1 MKLSWGAAS
10 HVGMVRQQNEDAY
23 VAESNVFAVADG
35 MGGHNAG
42 EVASALAVDG
52 LRRAAAA
59 GFSAAEGLVAAIN
72 TTNATIHE
80 ASGGLSEQ
88 RGMGTTLTA
97 LVPLPATDGEPQRVV
112 VANVGD
118 SRIYLWRGDELK
130 QVSADHSYVQELLS
144 EGLIT
149 AEEARIHPRRN
160 IVTRALGIE
169 GDVNADSWVLPMV
182 VGDRYVLCSDGL
194 VDEVDDE
201 EIATILRTSINP
213 QVAADHL
220 VRVANEHGGR
230 DNTTVVVVDILAD
243 TADVI
248 SQDTTQDTS
257 GTRTTPTES
266 SAASPSDAA
275 AHVAASARPRRMLVA
290 VALVA
295 VLALGVLSA
304 VGWYARGGYFV
315 GFAGQGDQAQLVV
328 FKGRTENILWFRP
341 TIEIDSGV
349 ERQAIF
355 PSLADDIDDQPKYDS
370 LARAEAYVNS
380 IRDVIEAQKPAAGDG
395 T

>member
-1 MKLSWGAAS
+1 MKLAWGAAS
-10 HVGMVRQQNEDAY
+10 HVGMVRQQNEDAF
-23 VAESNVFAVADG
+23 VAEGNVFAVADG

-42 EVASALAVDG
+42 EVASALAVEG
-52 LRRAAAA
+52 LRRAAAV

-97 LVPLPATDGEPQRVV
+97 LVPLPAADGEPQRVV

-194 VDEVDDE
+194 VDEVDDD
-201 EIATILRTSINP
+201 EIAAILRASTNP
-213 QVAADHL
+213 QAAADHL
-220 VRVANEHGGR
+220 VRVANDHGGR

-243 TADVI
+243 IADGTSQGTA
-248 SQDTTQDTS
+248 
-257 GTRTTPTES
+257 TPSKSPPES
-266 SAASPSDAA
+266 SAASPVDADA
-275 AHVAASARPRRMLVA
+275 RVVTSARPRRVLIVI
-290 VALVA
+290 ALVA
-295 VLALGVLSA
+295 VLALGALSA
-304 VGWYARGGYFV
+304 VGWYARDGYFV

-349 ERQAIF
+349 VRQEIF

-380 IRDVIEAQKPAAGDG
+380 IRDVIAAQRPLAGDG

>member
-1 MKLSWGAAS
+1 MKLAWGASS
-10 HVGMVRQQNEDAY
+10 HVGMVRQQNEDAF

-42 EVASALAVDG
+42 EVASALAVEG

-59 GFSAAEGLVAAIN
+59 GFSAAEGLIAAIN

-118 SRIYLWRGDELK
+118 SRIYLWRGNELK

-149 AEEARIHPRRN
+149 AAEARIHPRRN

-194 VDEVDDE
+194 VDEVDDA
-201 EIATILRTSINP
+201 EIAAILRASTNP

-220 VRVANEHGGR
+220 VQVANNHGGR
-230 DNTTVVVVDILAD
+230 DNTTVVVVDILGD
-243 TADVI
+243 TA
-248 SQDTTQDTS
+248 TTS
-257 GTRTTPTES
+257 TTVPES
-266 SAASPSDAA
+266 SAPSPGEPAV
-275 AHVAASARPRRMLVA
+275 HVAASARQRRVLVG

-295 VLALGVLSA
+295 VLALSVLSA
-304 VGWYARGGYFV
+304 VGWYARDGYFV

-328 FKGRTENILWFRP
+328 FKGRANQILWFRP

-349 ERQAIF
+349 VRQEIF

-380 IRDVIEAQKPAAGDG
+380 IRDVIAAQKPAAGDG

>member
-1 MKLSWGAAS
+1 MKLAWGASS
-10 HVGMVRQQNEDAY
+10 HVGMVRQQNEDAF

-42 EVASALAVDG
+42 EVASALAVEG

-59 GFSAAEGLVAAIN
+59 GFSAAEGLIAAIN

-118 SRIYLWRGDELK
+118 SRIYLWRGNELK

-149 AEEARIHPRRN
+149 AAEARIHPRRN

-194 VDEVDDE
+194 VDEVEDA
-201 EIATILRTSINP
+201 EIAAILRASTNP

-220 VRVANEHGGR
+220 VQVANNHGGR
-230 DNTTVVVVDILAD
+230 DNTTVVVVDILGD
-243 TADVI
+243 TA
-248 SQDTTQDTS
+248 TTS
-257 GTRTTPTES
+257 TTVPES
-266 SAASPSDAA
+266 SAPSPGEPA
-275 AHVAASARPRRMLVA
+275 AHVAASARQRRVLVG

-304 VGWYARGGYFV
+304 VGWYARDGYFV
-315 GFAGQGDQAQLVV
+315 GFAGQGEQAQLVV
-328 FKGRTENILWFRP
+328 FKGRANHILWFRP

-349 ERQAIF
+349 ARQEIF

-380 IRDVIEAQKPAAGDG
+380 IRDVIAAQKPAAGDG

>member
-1 MKLSWGAAS
+1 MKLAWGASS
-10 HVGMVRQQNEDAY
+10 HVGMVRQQNEDAF

-42 EVASALAVDG
+42 EVASALAVEG

-59 GFSAAEGLVAAIN
+59 GFSAAEGLIAAIN

-118 SRIYLWRGDELK
+118 SRIYLWRGNELK

-149 AEEARIHPRRN
+149 AAEARIHPRRN

-194 VDEVDDE
+194 VDEVDDA
-201 EIATILRTSINP
+201 EIAAILRASTNP

-220 VRVANEHGGR
+220 VQVANNHGGR
-230 DNTTVVVVDILAD
+230 DNTTVVVVDILGD
-243 TADVI
+243 TA
-248 SQDTTQDTS
+248 TTS
-257 GTRTTPTES
+257 TTVPES
-266 SAASPSDAA
+266 SAPSPGEPA
-275 AHVAASARPRRMLVA
+275 AHVAASARQRRVLVG

-295 VLALGVLSA
+295 VLALSVLSA
-304 VGWYARGGYFV
+304 VGWYARDGYFV
-315 GFAGQGDQAQLVV
+315 GFAGQGEQAQLVV
-328 FKGRTENILWFRP
+328 FKGRANHILWFRP

-349 ERQAIF
+349 ARQEIF

-380 IRDVIEAQKPAAGDG
+380 IRDVIAAQKPTAGDG

>member
-1 MKLSWGAAS
+1 MKLAWGASS
-10 HVGMVRQQNEDAY
+10 HVGMVRQQNEDAF

-42 EVASALAVDG
+42 EVASALAVEG

-59 GFSAAEGLVAAIN
+59 GFSAAEGLIAAIN

-118 SRIYLWRGDELK
+118 SRIYLWRGNELK

-149 AEEARIHPRRN
+149 AAEARIHPRRN

-194 VDEVDDE
+194 VDEVDDA
-201 EIATILRTSINP
+201 EIAAILRASTNP

-220 VRVANEHGGR
+220 VQVANNHGGR
-230 DNTTVVVVDILAD
+230 DNTTVVVVDILGD
-243 TADVI
+243 TA
-248 SQDTTQDTS
+248 TTS
-257 GTRTTPTES
+257 TTVPES
-266 SAASPSDAA
+266 SAPSPGEPAV
-275 AHVAASARPRRMLVA
+275 HVAASARQRRVLVG

-295 VLALGVLSA
+295 VLALSVLSA
-304 VGWYARGGYFV
+304 VGWYARDGYFV
-315 GFAGQGDQAQLVV
+315 GFAGQGEQAQLVV
-328 FKGRTENILWFRP
+328 FKGRANHILWFRP

-349 ERQAIF
+349 ARQEIF

-380 IRDVIEAQKPAAGDG
+380 IRDVIAAQKPAAGDG

>member
-1 MKLSWGAAS
+1 MKLAWGASS
-10 HVGMVRQQNEDAY
+10 HVGMVRQQNEDAF

-42 EVASALAVDG
+42 EVASALAVEG

-59 GFSAAEGLVAAIN
+59 GFSAAEGLIAAIN

-118 SRIYLWRGDELK
+118 SRIYLWRGNELK

-149 AEEARIHPRRN
+149 AAEARIHPRRN

-194 VDEVDDE
+194 VDEVDDA
-201 EIATILRTSINP
+201 EIAAILRASTNP

-220 VRVANEHGGR
+220 VRVANDHGGR

-243 TADVI
+243 IADGTSQGTAAT
-248 SQDTTQDTS
+248 STTL
-257 GTRTTPTES
+257 PES
-266 SAASPSDAA
+266 SAASPGDVA
-275 AHVAASARPRRMLVA
+275 AHVVASARPRRVLVA

-295 VLALGVLSA
+295 VLALGALSA
-304 VGWYARGGYFV
+304 VGWYARDGYFV
-315 GFAGQGDQAQLVV
+315 GFVGQGDQAQLVV

-349 ERQAIF
+349 VRQEIF
-355 PSLADDIDDQPKYDS
+355 PSLADDIDDQPKYES

-380 IRDVIEAQKPAAGDG
+380 IRDVIAAQKPAAGDG

>member
-243 TADVI
+243 TATANQ
-248 SQDTTQDTS
+248 S
-257 GTRTTPTES
+257 PTES

-315 GFAGQGDQAQLVV
+315 GFAGEGDQAQLVV
-328 FKGRTENILWFRP
+328 FKGRTNHILWFRP

-349 ERQAIF
+349 ARQAIF

>member
-10 HVGMVRQQNEDAY
+10 HVGMVRQQNEDAF
-23 VAESNVFAVADG
+23 VAEGNVFAVADG

-59 GFSAAEGLVAAIN
+59 GFSAAEGVVAAIN
-72 TTNATIHE
+72 TANTAIHE

-97 LVPLPATDGEPQRVV
+97 LVPLVAADGEPQRVV

-118 SRIYLWRGDELK
+118 SRIYLWRDGELK

-149 AEEARIHPRRN
+149 AAEARTHPRRN

-182 VGDRYVLCSDGL
+182 MGDRYVLCSDGL

-201 EIATILRTSINP
+201 EIAAILRTSINP

-220 VRVANEHGGR
+220 VRVANDHGGR
-230 DNTTVVVVDILAD
+230 DNTTVVVVDIIDETTPNISPDISPD
-243 TADVI
+243 TPPTNV
-248 SQDTTQDTS
+248 
-257 GTRTTPTES
+257 TPTEALP
-266 SAASPSDAA
+266 AASNDATA
-275 AHVAASARPRRMLVA
+275 TESSSARPRRVLVV

-295 VLALGVLSA
+295 VLALGALTA
-304 VGWYARGGYFV
+304 VGWYARSGYFV
-315 GFAGQGDQAQLVV
+315 GFAGQGEQAQLVV
-328 FKGRTENILWFRP
+328 FKGRANQILWFNP
-341 TIEIDSGV
+341 TIEVDSGV
-349 ERQAIF
+349 VRQAIF
-355 PSLADDIDDQPKYDS
+355 PSLADDIDDRPRYDS

-380 IRDVIEAQKPAAGDG
+380 IRDVIAAQTPPVGDG
-395 T
+395 S

>member
-10 HVGMVRQQNEDAY
+10 HVGMVRQQNEDAF

-42 EVASALAVDG
+42 EVASALAVEG

-59 GFSAAEGLVAAIN
+59 GFSAAESLVAAIN

-97 LVPLPATDGEPQRVV
+97 LVPLPAADGEPQRVV

-118 SRIYLWRGDELK
+118 SRIYLWRDNELK

-149 AEEARIHPRRN
+149 AAEARIHPRRN

-201 EIATILRTSINP
+201 EIATILRASTNP

-220 VRVANEHGGR
+220 VRVANDHGGR
-230 DNTTVVVVDILAD
+230 DNTTVVVVDVLAD
-243 TADVI
+243 TAEVAAQTP
-248 SQDTTQDTS
+248 SQETAQTS
-257 GTRTTPTES
+257 TTPPES
-266 SAASPSDAA
+266 SAASASDAA
-275 AHVAASARPRRMLVA
+275 THVVASTRPRRVLIA

-295 VLALGVLSA
+295 VLALGALSA
-304 VGWYARGGYFV
+304 VGWYARSGYFV
-315 GFAGQGDQAQLVV
+315 GFTGQGDQAQLVV

-341 TIEIDSGV
+341 TLEIDSGV
-349 ERQAIF
+349 VRQEIF
-355 PSLADDIDDQPKYDS
+355 PSLADDIDDQPKYNS
-370 LARAEAYVNS
+370 LARAESYVNS
-380 IRDVIEAQKPAAGDG
+380 IRDVIEAQKPTAGDG

>member
-1 MKLSWGAAS
+1 MKLAWGASS
-10 HVGMVRQQNEDAY
+10 HVGMVRQQNEDAF

-42 EVASALAVDG
+42 EVASALAVEG

-59 GFSAAEGLVAAIN
+59 GFSAAESLVTAIN

-97 LVPLPATDGEPQRVV
+97 LVPLPAADGEPQRVV

-118 SRIYLWRGDELK
+118 SRIYLWRGNELK

-149 AEEARIHPRRN
+149 AAEARIHPRRN

-194 VDEVDDE
+194 VDEVDDD
-201 EIATILRTSINP
+201 EIAAILRASTNP

-220 VRVANEHGGR
+220 VRVANDHGGR
-230 DNTTVVVVDILAD
+230 DNTTVVVVDILGD
-243 TADVI
+243 TA
-248 SQDTTQDTS
+248 TTS
-257 GTRTTPTES
+257 TTVPES
-266 SAASPSDAA
+266 SAPSPGEPA
-275 AHVAASARPRRMLVA
+275 AHVAASARQRRVLVG

-304 VGWYARGGYFV
+304 IGWYARDGYFV
-315 GFAGQGDQAQLVV
+315 GFAGQGEQAQLVV
-328 FKGRTENILWFRP
+328 FKGRANHILWFRP

-349 ERQAIF
+349 ARQEIF

-380 IRDVIEAQKPAAGDG
+380 IRDVIAAQKPAAGDG

>member
-257 GTRTTPTES
+257 ETRTTPTES

-275 AHVAASARPRRMLVA
+275 AHVAASARPRRMLVT

-315 GFAGQGDQAQLVV
+315 GFAGEGDQAQLVV
-328 FKGRTENILWFRP
+328 FKGRTNHILWFRP

>member
-10 HVGMVRQQNEDAY
+10 HVGMVRQQNEDAF
-23 VAESNVFAVADG
+23 VAESNVFVVADG

-42 EVASALAVDG
+42 EVASALAVEG

-59 GFSAAEGLVAAIN
+59 GFSAAESLVAAIN

-97 LVPLPATDGEPQRVV
+97 LAPLPAADGEPQRVV

-118 SRIYLWRGDELK
+118 SRIYLWRDDELK

-149 AEEARIHPRRN
+149 AAEARIHPRRN

-194 VDEVDDE
+194 VDEVDDD
-201 EIATILRTSINP
+201 EIATILRISVDP

-220 VRVANEHGGR
+220 VRVANDHGGR

-243 TADVI
+243 TAEVA
-248 SQDTTQDTS
+248 SQGTAQDTA
-257 GTRTTPTES
+257 
-266 SAASPSDAA
+266 AASKFSPESLVVSPVDADVRV
-275 AHVAASARPRRMLVA
+275 VAPARPRRVLVA

-295 VLALGVLSA
+295 VLALGALSA
-304 VGWYARGGYFV
+304 VGWYARSGYFV

-328 FKGRTENILWFRP
+328 FKGRPNQILWFNP
-341 TIEIDSGV
+341 TIKVDSGV
-349 ERQAIF
+349 VRESIF

-370 LARAEAYVNS
+370 LARAESYVNS
-380 IRDVIEAQKPAAGDG
+380 IRDVIEAQKPTAGDG

>member
-1 MKLSWGAAS
+1 
-10 HVGMVRQQNEDAY
+10 
-23 VAESNVFAVADG
+23 
-35 MGGHNAG
+35 
-42 EVASALAVDG
+42 
-52 LRRAAAA
+52 
-59 GFSAAEGLVAAIN
+59 VAAIN
-72 TTNATIHE
+72 TTNTTIHE

-97 LVPLPATDGEPQRVV
+97 LVPLPAANGEPQRVV

-118 SRIYLWRGDELK
+118 SRIYLWRSNELK

-149 AEEARIHPRRN
+149 AAEARIHPRRN

-169 GDVNADSWVLPMV
+169 GDVNADSWTLPMV

-201 EIATILRTSINP
+201 EIAAILRTSSNP

-220 VRVANEHGGR
+220 VRVANDHGGR
-230 DNTTVVVVDILAD
+230 DNTTVVVVDIMAD
-243 TADVI
+243 AAV
-248 SQDTTQDTS
+248 TS
-257 GTRTTPTES
+257 TTPTEPS
-266 SAASPSDAA
+266 SASPGDEAVTV
-275 AHVAASARPRRMLVA
+275 VATARLRRVLVA

-295 VLALGVLSA
+295 VLALTALSA
-304 VGWYARGGYFV
+304 VGWYARSGYFV

-328 FKGRTENILWFRP
+328 FKGRASQILWFNP
-341 TIEIDSGV
+341 TIRVDSGV
-349 ERQAIF
+349 VREAIF
-355 PSLADDIDDQPKYDS
+355 PSLADDIDDRPTYDS

-380 IRDVIEAQKPAAGDG
+380 IRDVIEAQKPSAGDG

>member
-1 MKLSWGAAS
+1 MKLAWGASS
-10 HVGMVRQQNEDAY
+10 HVGMVRQQNEDAF

-42 EVASALAVDG
+42 EVASALAVEG

-59 GFSAAEGLVAAIN
+59 GFSAAEGLIAAIN

-118 SRIYLWRGDELK
+118 SRIYLWRGNELK

-149 AEEARIHPRRN
+149 AAEARIHPRRN

-194 VDEVDDE
+194 VDEVDDA
-201 EIATILRTSINP
+201 EIAAILRASTNP

-220 VRVANEHGGR
+220 VRVANDHGGR

-243 TADVI
+243 TA
-248 SQDTTQDTS
+248 TTS
-257 GTRTTPTES
+257 TTLPES
-266 SAASPSDAA
+266 SAASPGDVA
-275 AHVAASARPRRMLVA
+275 AHVLGSARPRRVLVA

-295 VLALGVLSA
+295 VLALGALSA
-304 VGWYARGGYFV
+304 VGWYARDGYFV
-315 GFAGQGDQAQLVV
+315 GFAGQGEQEQLVV
-328 FKGRTENILWFRP
+328 FKGRANHILWFRP

-349 ERQAIF
+349 ARQEIF

-380 IRDVIEAQKPAAGDG
+380 IRDVIAAQKPTAGDG